1 MNSAGDFMQTLFD
14 EKYKIIK
21 TIGSGGM
28 GTVYL
33 AENIKLGTKWAVK
46 AIAKKENAN
55 FDFLAEPNILKKL
68 NHPALPRIIDIEQ
81 DDKNIYIIEDYIEGT
96 PLDKQLYTK
105 KSFDEATVI
114 EWAKQLCNILYY
126 LHSQKPNPIIYRDMK
141 PSNII
146 VSADNV
152 VKVIDFGIARE
163 FKTDSGS
170 DTSYMGTRGY
180 AAPEQYGTSQTDAR
194 TDIYSLGVT
203 MYHLLTGK
211 SPNEPPYEF
220 KPLRQVDKNFSEGIE
235 FIVNKCV
242 QNDPINRY
250 QSTAELHHDLEN
262 IFTFNSYYKKQKF
275 AEKIKLTAKCAAL
288 IGFSILLVT
297 SGKMVAAEKTD
308 RYKSFVDSGYSQ
320 LNLYRFS
327 DALKYFNKAVNM
339 DKDNAE
345 PYLGIA
351 QILLKQGK
359 YDECVT
365 YLENVANNIPKCKNE
380 PQFNYL
386 KGSVLYEK
394 KDYKSAIGYL
404 EKAYEKDE
412 KVNDYPRDLAVCYA
426 KLGNLSRAREI
437 LDAIVSDGTTDDI
450 LNYIKGQVVLAEGDT
465 KAAIQNFEKVIEITE
480 NEDLKMR
487 SYLELS
493 DIYKTMRHND
503 TDNWTAINNQI
514 NVLERAVKDLNNEDN
529 LIITEAMAEVYFTA
543 KKYSLSIEKFKRLL
557 ELGYDRAYIYRN
569 IAIIYQQTNDFS
581 NAEDYLLQMKEKY
594 PDNYQCY
601 LQLAYLYMDIE
612 SIESE
617 ANRNYS
623 KVTENYKL
631 AVQFAP
637 SGINTSDILQLTAKI
652 NELKEKGWLR

>member
-1 MNSAGDFMQTLFD
+1 MQTLFN
-14 EKYKIIK
+14 EKYKILK

-33 AENIKLGTKWAVK
+33 AENVKLGTKWAVK
-46 AIAKKENAN
+46 AIPKKEDAN
-55 FDFLAEPNILKKL
+55 FDLLAEPNILKKL

-96 PLDKQLYTK
+96 PLDKQLETK

-114 EWAKQLCNILYY
+114 EWAKQLCNILFY
-126 LHSQKPNPIIYRDMK
+126 LHSQKPHPIIYRDMK

-163 FKTDSGS
+163 FKKDSGS

-220 KPLRQVDKNFSEGIE
+220 KPLRMIDSSFSEGIE

-250 QSTAELHHDLEN
+250 QSTTELLHDLEN
-262 IFTFNSYYKKQKF
+262 IYTFNSYYKKQKLVDG
-275 AEKIKLTAKCAAL
+275 IKTITKCTALGICLTM
-288 IGFSILLVT
+288 LLV
-297 SGKMVAAEKTD
+297 SGKIILAERAE
-308 RYKSFVDSGYSQ
+308 RYDGILDGGYYY
-320 LNLYRFS
+320 LNLYQFQE
-327 DALKYFNKAVNM
+327 AQNYFNAAVKIKRN
-339 DKDNAE
+339 NPE

-351 QILLKQGK
+351 QILLKQGRF
-359 YDECVT
+359 DECVN
-365 YLENVANNIPKCKNE
+365 YMDEIASKMPECQNSAR
-380 PQFNYL
+380 FNYL
-386 KGSVLYEK
+386 KGSVLYEET
-394 KDYKSAIGYL
+394 DYETALQYL
-404 EKAYEKDE
+404 EKAYLADSTQ
-412 KVNDYPRDLAVCYA
+412 NDYPRDLAVCYA
-426 KLGNLSRAREI
+426 KLGNLSKAREI
-437 LDAIVSDGTTDDI
+437 LDTITSDGITDDI
-450 LNYIKGQVVLAEGDT
+450 LNYVRGQVVLAEGNT
-465 KAAIQNFEKVIEITE
+465 TEAIGNFEKVISITD
-480 NEDLKMR
+480 NQDLKTR

-493 DIYKTMRHND
+493 NIYKTMRHND
-503 TDNWTAINNQI
+503 KNNWTAINNQI
-514 NVLERAVKDLNNEDN
+514 DVLERAVKDLKNEDN

-543 KKYSLSIEKFKRLL
+543 KNYDLSIQKFKRLI
-557 ELGYDRAYIYRN
+557 ELGYERDYIYRN
-569 IAIIYQQTNDFS
+569 IAIIYQQIGNFS
-581 NAEDYLLQMKEKY
+581 EAEDTLLTMKEKY

-601 LQLAYLYMDIE
+601 LQLAYLYMDMEGTKSE
-612 SIESE
+612 SS
-617 ANRNYS
+617 RNYS
-623 KVTENYKL
+623 KVLEQYNL

-637 SGINTSDILQLTAKI
+637 SGKNTSDIIQLTAKI
-652 NELKEKGWLR
+652 NELRSKGWL